1 MPAYRGPLMV
11 LHVTCHAPTS
21 GPPYPTVHGG
31 YTTTT
36 TRQPS
41 SSPRSRS
48 RSSTFPPLGPSVC
61 RAPLP
66 IAHCA
71 LRPLP
76 WPSCHLP
83 SLSLRIGPSQY
94 PTLPLPLTAAAI
106 VALSAPLHA
115 LPIHHTTAQHSA
127 THDLA
132 PVPPCSPTFKC
143 RASFHRRP
151 AARSTERS
159 PVRRCPTATRRTGKR
174 RRPRGASALLTLAA
188 G

>member
-21 GPPYPTVHGG
+21 GPPLPYCARCHGG

-41 SSPRSRS
+41 FSLSLSLLHLPS
-48 RSSTFPPLGPSVC
+48 LGSV
-61 RAPLP
+61 RLP
-66 IAHCA
+66 CAIAHCA

-83 SLSLRIGPSQY
+83 SLSIRIGPSQY

-106 VALSAPLHA
+106 VALSP
-115 LPIHHTTAQHSA
+115 PPPRSPYPPQHSTA
-127 THDLA
+127 PRTIS

-174 RRPRGASALLTLAA
+174 RRPRGASSALLTLAA